1 MGVKGLLPCLQPIT
15 RFVALERYRGLTV
28 AVDAMSW
35 LHKGV
40 FACDVKALAKSQRGL
55 LSSDKPTLSSTAS
68 SSIDMK
74 CVNFTMK
81 KAETLRSNFGI
92 EVVLV
97 IDGDS
102 LPGKKEENEL
112 RRAERHEA
120 FQKALAAEQAG
131 DSRAARRFYAQSCS
145 VTHKI
150 KYELIK
156 ACKQAGIA
164 FLVAPYEADAQMA
177 RMAHTGMVDLVIT
190 EDSDTLV
197 YGCPRVLFK
206 VDFETNQGQEIQIMR
221 DLGKNDSPSF
231 KNWTHDMFVF
241 MCILSGCDY
250 CKGIP
255 GIGIKLAHKIVRV
268 HRTPSKIFSALRKA
282 GRMTQEFEDKFW
294 IAFRTFRHQRVYCPS
309 KQQIETLWP
318 IVGSNHQATPNEVW
332 PFLGAHIDSK
342 VASKIADGTLHP
354 VTKTDW
360 SSALRQESSS
370 CSDVFKQSTNNYNIG
385 DIHHRNRERKNENR
399 RHDHRS
405 AVNEKENNIWHS
417 LVYGGS
423 NDRDGGRDDAPS
435 ANEGNYHHKQDDDE
449 PAKNDMFRFFP
460 RDKTKAKKRD
470 RDDRSN
476 SGDVRPPLTEIYL
489 GGLDSR
495 NSTSSS
501 SKDKS
506 KYIPPATHKDV
517 PIHFHEYSS
526 RLVGKSFKPMARKR
540 LKKGSNFGTKSSQ
553 AVQKIWERSN
563 KSLLREATTK
573 TTTQPTADEHDKA
586 KQDEGVSI
594 FQKAAPQHPSCPDD
608 GLISRKEYE
617 GGWDQH
623 LYSDSYQVSSTYQP
637 SSSSSFY
644 YEHPSSSL
652 IYDDNGHH
660 LAQSDCSLTGA
671 FTTVTAEPQDLFS
684 STARNE
690 ACDAEATTATATNY
704 DQILGWEGG
713 TYDSKRG
720 LFQPQITAPS
730 LFDAANSSSYDPQM
744 GIESSGQFEGCA
756 YADGHDEEDFFVN
769 FNLQNDYAYDEKEEF
784 CSQKIDDDLLRS
796 LSVLQQL

>member
-1 MGVKGLLPCLQPIT
+1 
-15 RFVALERYRGLTV
+15 
-28 AVDAMSW
+28 MSW

-55 LSSDKPTLSSTAS
+55 SSDKPTSSTAS
-68 SSIDMK
+68 SSVDMK

-92 EVVLV
+92 EVILV

-120 FQKALAAEQAG
+120 FQKALTAEQAG

-318 IVGSNHQATPNEVW
+318 IVGSNHHATPNEVW

-354 VTKTDW
+354 ATKTDW

-370 CSDVFKQSTNNYNIG
+370 SDVFKQSTSNYYNVG
-385 DIHHRNRERKNENR
+385 DIHHRNRERKNDNR
-399 RHDHRS
+399 RRDHRS
-405 AVNEKENNIWHS
+405 AVNEKENIWHS

-423 NDRDGGRDDAPS
+423 NERGGGRDDAPS
-435 ANEGNYHHKQDDDE
+435 ANEGNPHHKQDDDE
-449 PAKNDMFRFFP
+449 PAKNDMFSFFP
-460 RDKTKAKKRD
+460 RDKTTKAKKRG
-470 RDDRSN
+470 RDDSN

-489 GGLDSR
+489 GGLDSG

-501 SKDKS
+501 SKKGKS
-506 KYIPPATHKDV
+506 TYVPPATHKDV

-540 LKKGSNFGTKSSQ
+540 LKKGANFGSKSSQ

-563 KSLLREATTK
+563 KSSQRMSREAITK
-573 TTTQPTADEHDKA
+573 ATTQPTADEHDNDRA

-594 FQKAAPQHPSCPDD
+594 FQKAALPHPPGPDD
-608 GLISRKEYE
+608 GLISGKEYE

-623 LYSDSYQVSSTYQP
+623 LYADSYQVSFTYQP
-637 SSSSSFY
+637 SSSSLY
-644 YEHPSSSL
+644 YEHPSSSF
-652 IYDDNGHH
+652 IYDIDGHH
-660 LAQSDCSLTGA
+660 LVQSDCSLTGA

-690 ACDAEATTATATNY
+690 CDAEVTTATATNY
-704 DQILGWEGG
+704 DQSFGWED
-713 TYDSKRG
+713 TSKRG
-720 LFQPQITAPS
+720 LFQPQTTAPS

-744 GIESSGQFEGCA
+744 GFESSGQFEDCA
-756 YADGHDEEDFFVN
+756 YVDGHDEEDFFVN
-769 FNLQNDYAYDEKEEF
+769 FNLPSTNDNGEKEEYF
-784 CSQKIDDDLLRS
+784 SQIDGDLLS
-796 LSVLQQL
+796 ELILLQQL